1 MDVSHT
7 GKAYSRHPCDQS
19 VKVYFLFDHI
29 HCYKNLASHIRD
41 KIVKLPDGQ
50 LFSIADFQEAID
62 KRGFFEIS
70 EGQHLK
76 QKQLDATGQERQRVK
91 HAVHMLSN
99 ATADLIQKQN
109 PDDPRKLAIVK
120 CLRALHNGHLVLTSN
135 RWEPNENKLHSPFG
149 EFCTI
154 LYLLVPFCTS
164 LYPSVAYCTLLC
176 LFVPFCNFF
185 VTFCIFLYHLY
196 LLYLLYLLFLL
207 FLSYLLYF

>member
-91 HAVHMLSN
+91 HAVNMLCN
-99 ATADLIQKQN
+99 ATADLMESQN
-109 PDDPRKLAIVK
+109 PNDPRKLALVK

-149 EFCTI
+149 EFCTV
-154 LYLLVPFCTS
+154 LY
-164 LYPSVAYCTLLC
+164 
-176 LFVPFCNFF
+176 LFVPFC
-185 VTFCIFLYHLY
+185 TY
-196 LLYLLYLLFLL
+196 
-207 FLSYLLYF
+207 